1 MQVIEIVL
9 AMGNYLNG
17 TGAKGGAHGFKL
29 EFLTKLADTKTADN
43 KSTLLHYLVSYIE
56 KRNKDLLG
64 FPQDLSNVEIGAKVV
79 GTNKLLPPHTHT
91 NTQTHKHTNTAFQ
104 LLILNLWDR
113 FSLASRCISPAL
125 FAID

>member
-79 GTNKLLPPHTHT
+79 DTNKLLASPPPPTH
-91 NTQTHKHTNTAFQ
+91 AERERERERDFL
-104 LLILNLWDR
+104 LLILNL
-113 FSLASRCISPAL
+113 
-125 FAID
+125 

>member
-1 MQVIEIVL
+1 MIEIVL

-79 GTNKLLPPHTHT
+79 DTNKLLPPHT
-91 NTQTHKHTNTAFQ
+91 HTNTAFQ